1 MGIKNWTVTVESV
14 KSTAA
19 RELYLLNLNH
29 KNHSNTSRI
38 INIWGNKQT
47 SLNIQYQCE
56 KRKLTQLLNRKG
68 GRPPLPAMEYVFA
81 LPKGIRPTE
90 QQWQSILKI
99 IVANLSRSIG
109 LKPKD
114 FNGIVRAVLHQQQQN
129 DGIRGTGDHL
139 HVLFG
144 KFTNDGKYL
153 RELQK
158 KGAIH
163 ITKQAFN
170 LAVKTEL
177 GICHTD
183 YIVQNNFSKTAK
195 KRAPQWRV
203 KAARQH
209 EDQEKRLFLIR
220 RNFEKVL
227 KQCEKW
233 LKAFELEDKV
243 QMNRQYNR
251 IIKSLDQLNNQ
262 DERND
267 RLESLI
273 NSMTAIIDKKSK
285 KQQLPKLSISH

>member
-19 RELYLLNLNH
+19 RELYLRDLNH

-68 GRPPLPAMEYVFA
+68 GRPPTPAIEYVFT

-90 QQWQSILKI
+90 QQWQSILKV

-114 FNGIVRAVLHQQQQN
+114 FNGIVRAVLHQQQQHN
-129 DGIRGTGDHL
+129 GIRGTGDHL

-163 ITKQAFN
+163 IAKQAFN
-170 LAVKTEL
+170 VAVRTEL
-177 GICHTD
+177 GICNTD
-183 YIVQNNFSKTAK
+183 YIVQNNFIKTAK

-209 EDQEKRLFLIR
+209 EAQEQRLFLIR

-233 LKAFELEDKV
+233 LKAFELDDKV

-251 IIKSLDQLNNQ
+251 ILKSLDQLNEQ
-262 DERND
+262 DEKNE

-273 NSMTAIIDKKSK
+273 NSMTAIIDKKSN
-285 KQQLPKLSISH
+285 KQQLPKLFTSY